1 MSEIESHPPFGW
13 TPVEGA
19 QQQGA
24 EETSET
30 SPQATSEETV
40 HPETPEG
47 AGDSQIATEEST
59 SPAAEE
65 PAPFYEEGGKKYASF
80 DEYRDHVNKTRGAAS
95 RAVHE
100 AKLAEQAAQQAR
112 EEAAQYKALL
122 EKALSGNPQAKTQE
136 EEDPEV
142 AAAVDVFRKKGF
154 LTRDEVDALLQEKIA
169 PFKQHSDRIE
179 QQQAAQAKA
188 AVDEFISLNP
198 DTLEHADEIQRTL
211 KVLEEA
217 RLPGGIEKAYFMV
230 TNRQPKTKVA
240 EVNAAKQEVRA
251 VKAAQAGGATSPV
264 ATGEKKELDIFDRI
278 ISS

>member
-13 TPVEGA
+13 TPIEGA

-30 SPQATSEETV
+30 SPQATSEEVV

-47 AGDSQIATEEST
+47 AGDSQNDTEEST

-100 AKLAEQAAQQAR
+100 AKLAEQREQQAR